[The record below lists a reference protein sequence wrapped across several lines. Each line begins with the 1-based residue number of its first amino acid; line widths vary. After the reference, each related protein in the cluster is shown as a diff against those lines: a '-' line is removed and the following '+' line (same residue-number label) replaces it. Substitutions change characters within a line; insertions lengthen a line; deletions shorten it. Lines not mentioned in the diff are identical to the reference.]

1 MKFKTCHKNARN
13 FLMLGLIP
21 KIKLDNA
28 IFGHPIGKYTDFL
41 DWVRG
46 AYAKI

>member
-1 MKFKTCHKNARN
+1 
-13 FLMLGLIP
+13 MLDLIP
-21 KIKLDNA
+21 AIKADNA
-28 IFGHPIGKYTDFL
+28 IFVHLIGKYTDFL